1 MTIHGALV
9 PLLAAVLDKVH
20 RFRAEVSVV
29 AARRG
34 PAAAL
39 GTAALLS
46 VGSARRAGAYLL
58 EAAIDLRMGAA
69 TRGVVKHESVLAASA
84 GADGHVYQPV
94 PARKFGRILAASS
107 VQPDDTTFLDLG
119 AGRGRALLLAADAGF
134 RRVIGIELDPALAAD
149 ARRNLA
155 RHAQRRSAD
164 AGTGT
169 TSSVLCQ
176 DAVDVV
182 LPPGPV
188 LVFIYNSFG
197 PRTLR
202 WVLERLEDSVRRDP
216 RPVLLAYHNPV
227 HADVIET
234 RPAFVRTA
242 GGRDWALY
250 SVGRRAPRSEPIGR
264 G

>member
-1 MTIHGALV
+1 MTTHGGSV
-9 PLLAAVLDKVH
+9 PLLRTAMDKAH
-20 RFRAEVSVV
+20 RFRADVSEV

-39 GTAALLS
+39 GAAAVLS
-46 VGSARRAGAYLL
+46 AGSARRAGAYLL
-58 EAAIDLRMGAA
+58 ETAVDLKLGAT
-69 TRGVVKHESVLAASA
+69 TRGMVKNESVLAASA

-94 PARKFGRILAASS
+94 PVRKFRRILAASTL
-107 VQPDDTTFLDLG
+107 QPGGATFLDLG

-134 RRVIGIELDPALAAD
+134 RRVIGVELDPDLAAD

-155 RHAQRRSAD
+155 RLARRRSVD
-164 AGTGT
+164 TGPVP
-169 TSSVLCQ
+169 TSAVLCQ

-182 LPPGPV
+182 LPPGPL
-188 LVFIYNSFG
+188 LVFLYNSFG

-202 WVLERLEDSVRRDP
+202 RVLERIEESVRCDP
-216 RPVLLAYHNPV
+216 RLVQLAYHNPV
-227 HADVIET
+227 HADVIEA

-250 SVGRRAPRSEPIGR
+250 TVARRAPSLQPAGR

>member
-1 MTIHGALV
+1 MTTHGGLV
-9 PLLAAVLDKVH
+9 PLLRTASDKVH
-20 RFRAEVSVV
+20 RFRAEVADT

-34 PAAAL
+34 PVAAL
-39 GTAALLS
+39 RTAATLS

-58 EAAIDLRMGAA
+58 ETAIDLRMGAA
-69 TRGVVKHESVLAASA
+69 TRGMVKNESLLAASA

-94 PARKFGRILAASS
+94 PVRKFRRILAASTL
-107 VQPDDTTFLDLG
+107 QPEDTTFLDLG

-155 RHAQRRSAD
+155 RHAQRRPAA

-169 TSSVLCQ
+169 APSVLCQ

-182 LPPGPV
+182 LPSGPV
-188 LVFIYNSFG
+188 LVFVYNSFG

-227 HADVIET
+227 HADVVEA

-242 GGRDWALY
+242 SGRDWALY
-250 SVGRRAPRSEPIGR
+250 TVGRDTPRPEPTGR